1 MRAPRRWAD
10 IQAIPLKKHLR
21 FSRKRFGTV
30 VLVKEEDLLL
40 LRSGSILLAGML
52 AGIVVAMF
60 AGH

>member
-1 MRAPRRWAD
+1 
-10 IQAIPLKKHLR
+10 
-21 FSRKRFGTV
+21 

-52 AGIVVAMF
+52 AGIVLAMF